1 MRSVI
6 LTDEQG
12 IEKGTEEIM
21 KAHEGNGML
30 HKAFSVLIMSP
41 DKKSVLLQQ
50 RVAGKLFGLHWANTC
65 CSHPRP
71 GDDAIDN
78 ATQRLFEEMGIRCD
92 LSFCDAFTYRA
103 KDPEGK
109 GSEYEYDMVFT
120 GVMDESTPIMAD
132 PGEVAAFRW
141 IAIAALEKEIA
152 DGKEKI
158 APWLPP
164 VLRIAVHGI

>member
-71 GDDAIDN
+71 GGNGGNKQSDLTRIY
-78 ATQRLFEEMGIRCD
+78 LFLDRQ
-92 LSFCDAFTYRA
+92 
-103 KDPEGK
+103 
-109 GSEYEYDMVFT
+109 
-120 GVMDESTPIMAD
+120 
-132 PGEVAAFRW
+132 
-141 IAIAALEKEIA
+141 
-152 DGKEKI
+152 KI
-158 APWLPP
+158 TELPLKVSGP
-164 VLRIAVHGI
+164 K